1 MGQIICVMN
10 QKGGVGKTTTA
21 INLGA
26 CMARA
31 GFETL
36 VVDLDPQ
43 CNATSG
49 LGKKPMDRHPLITET
64 PWSKVILPSE
74 WPKLSILPGCRNFGD
89 ISALNKGEIGQ
100 TKRLREMLETGLKA
114 FDYVLLDS
122 PPAISPLTTTA
133 LDCAT
138 QILMPIQCEFFAME
152 GVAKMT
158 PLIAKEKWFSTSILL
173 TMVDP
178 TLELTNEVEAE
189 VREYFGDIV
198 LKTWIPRDVAIP
210 EASSF
215 GKPVIEYAPRSR
227 GARAYIELCMEV
239 FENEQ
244 E

>member
-1 MGQIICVMN
+1 
-10 QKGGVGKTTTA
+10 
-21 INLGA
+21 
-26 CMARA
+26 
-31 GFETL
+31 
-36 VVDLDPQ
+36 
-43 CNATSG
+43 
-49 LGKKPMDRHPLITET
+49 
-64 PWSKVILPSE
+64 
-74 WPKLSILPGCRNFGD
+74 
-89 ISALNKGEIGQ
+89 
-100 TKRLREMLETGLKA
+100 
-114 FDYVLLDS
+114 
-122 PPAISPLTTTA
+122 
-133 LDCAT
+133 
-138 QILMPIQCEFFAME
+138 
-152 GVAKMT
+152 MT